1 MPGHPTH
8 GPMYLAKGV
17 INVLNK
23 FPWTSVEVKTDLY
36 ITLIAVIATFAQ
48 VGSL

>member
-1 MPGHPTH
+1 
-8 GPMYLAKGV
+8 
-17 INVLNK
+17 
-23 FPWTSVEVKTDLY
+23 VEVKTDLY